1 MSLDPNSPNSIWNA
15 STWSSAWDTAFGKGS
30 GPGSPDY
37 VGGLSEQDR
46 AFIDKLYEDYGNL
59 PDAYEAYTGNR
70 FADIS
75 PEEQNILNNL
85 QGGGGYKP
93 LFDEAS
99 SNLGLAGDVY
109 KKNMNMTDQD
119 IINQSDA
126 YRNPFEQ
133 NISSSIMR
141 DLSSALSQSNMAN
154 QSNAFQSGAGGGSR
168 VNFANQAQNQA
179 LIRGAGDAIGNLKY
193 RNYTDSINMARQANR
208 DRATS
213 ATNYG
218 NFVNQNLGIGVGGLD
233 KDYSTKLGAFSTD
246 RQNQQKDLDFGFEE
260 WQTTKMFP
268 WSKLSFGGNLIGS
281 LPLEQKQAVPQPA
294 GGGK

>member
-1 MSLDPNSPNSIWNA
+1 MDLSAGGLFNA
-15 STWSSAWDTAFGKGS
+15 STYTDAWNRAFGKGS

-46 AFIDKLYEDYGNL
+46 AFIDQLYEDYGNL

-75 PEEQNILNNL
+75 PEEQSVL
-85 QGGGGYKP
+85 QNMMQGGGYKP

-99 SNLGLAGDVY
+99 KNLGLAGDVY
-109 KKNMNMTDQD
+109 KTNMNMTDQD
-119 IINQSDA
+119 IINQADA

-141 DLSSALSQSNMAN
+141 DLSGALSQSNMAN

-168 VNFANQAQNQA
+168 VNFANQAQNEA
-179 LIRGAGDAIGNLKY
+179 LIRGAGDAIGNLRY

-213 ATNYG
+213 ASNYG
-218 NFVNQNLGIGVGGLD
+218 NYVMQNLGIGTGGLD
-233 KDYSTKLGAFSTD
+233 KDFSTRLGAFATD
-246 RQNQQKDLDFGFEE
+246 RSNQQQDLDFGFEE
-260 WQTTKMFP
+260 YQREKMFP
-268 WSKLSFGGNLIGS
+268 FSKLSFGGNLIGS
-281 LPLEQKQAVPQPA
+281 LPLEQKQAVPQQA
-294 GGGK
+294 SGGK